1 MGDTFLET
9 MLSPDDFQ
17 YAMEMTQVLY
27 EPDRRIDTF
36 GSTNFN
42 FEILSEPMDSAGAVR
57 VRRGEV
63 EAHKPT
69 LIKPEG
75 FNDIE
80 LEGFDPK
87 VLGVINQFKEQGLD
101 VSFLQYGF
109 QFRRSEVSE
118 ELVHERIENVRDK
131 AVELAWKEGNP
142 SLAIIESVDDTWE
155 VGVMKFT
162 LEMIMKSRE
171 INQFDFKR
179 RGLL

>member
-1 MGDTFLET
+1 

-17 YAMEMTQVLY
+17 YAMETTQVLY

-36 GSTNFN
+36 GSTSFD
-42 FEILSEPMDSAGAVR
+42 FEILSEPMDSVGTVR

-63 EAHKPT
+63 EAQKPT
-69 LIKPEG
+69 LIKPDG
-75 FNDIE
+75 FDEIE

-87 VLGVINQFKEQGLD
+87 VLGVINHLKEQGIDL
-101 VSFLQYGF
+101 SFLQYGF

-118 ELVHERIENVRDK
+118 ELVHERIESVRDK
-131 AVELAWKEGNP
+131 AVELARKEGNP

-162 LEMIMKSRE
+162 LEMIMKSRD
-171 INQFDFKR
+171 INQFDLKR

>member
-1 MGDTFLET
+1 
-9 MLSPDDFQ
+9 MLTPDQFQ
-17 YAMEMTQVLY
+17 YAMETTRVLH
-27 EPDRRIDTF
+27 EPARRIETF
-36 GSTNFN
+36 GVTR
-42 FEILSEPMDSAGAVR
+42 FEFELLSENMDCVDQVC

-63 EAHKPT
+63 EAQKPQ

-87 VLGVINQFKEQGLD
+87 VLRVIEHFREQGVDL
-101 VSFLQYGF
+101 SFLQYGF
-109 QFRRSEVSE
+109 QFKRTEVSSE
-118 ELVHERIENVRDK
+118 IVHDRIESVCEKALESVR
-131 AVELAWKEGNP
+131 VSGNP
-142 SLAIIESVDDTWE
+142 SLAVILGVDDAWE

-162 LEMIMKSRE
+162 LEMIMNSRD